1 MIAVCEPNL
10 TARTEPEKP
19 VTSKSDTVNEPF
31 DFNLLIINTIEVG
44 SQKNLKKMTLSSA
57 AAEAENHETDE
68 MQLNI
73 VKKEISFGIELSAL
87 QKEGEKE
94 AVGNAE
100 D

>member
-31 DFNLLIINTIEVG
+31 DFNLLITNTIEVG
-44 SQKNLKKMTLSSA
+44 SQKNLKKMTISA

-68 MQLNI
+68 M
-73 VKKEISFGIELSAL
+73 
-87 QKEGEKE
+87 
-94 AVGNAE
+94 
-100 D
+100 